1 MNEYRRAKRRKV
13 GFDVDVTDTMTGHV
27 IGKLSN
33 LSETGMLL
41 ILGEA
46 LTSDALFQLRFT
58 LNDGQGNS
66 RAVELGAHEL
76 WSDEAAAPLSL
87 IRSGVGLALMRED
100 VAVPASERG
109 ELLIWP
115 HARVAALLSFI
126 YPKSAEHD
134 PALVATLSVLRQ
146 VWGLSA

>member
-1 MNEYRRAKRRKV
+1 MNTEYRRAKRRKV

-76 WSDEAAAPLSL
+76 WSDEAAAPGQVWTGFRF
-87 IRSGVGLALMRED
+87 IDMAPED
-100 VAVPASERG
+100 VAFIRG
-109 ELLIWP
+109 WVDAP
-115 HARVAALLSFI
+115 GSQYV
-126 YPKSAEHD
+126 
-134 PALVATLSVLRQ
+134 
-146 VWGLSA
+146 